1 MLPAC
6 ARAHTHAHARDSP
19 PTLSMRA
26 YVVWGML
33 LVGCCAPVALAFDG
47 AGSRG
52 QSRADMSR
60 SALVPGGP
68 PYIYWTAQAC
78 CAEHSHL
85 QPTGI
90 FRQSLNSAGGNA
102 TVVYMPSSAAQS
114 VSNLAVGDYYLH
126 VLVAFTFEVSP
137 TAAPGA
143 CSTTDWYRCVRRYFG
158 QGWSIQRCEFDG
170 SNVRVHMGDRLH
182 VGLRLTAPGCPCGER
197 ARAQRE
203 TYVSTNQTEFGHGLI
218 AAMTFH
224 EGSLY
229 YQTQASQGV

>member
-1 MLPAC
+1 
-6 ARAHTHAHARDSP
+6 
-19 PTLSMRA
+19 MRA

-85 QPTGI
+85 QATCI

-114 VSNLAVGDYYLH
+114 VSNLAVGDYYLQ
-126 VLVAFTFEVSP
+126 VLVASP
-137 TAAPGA
+137 LRSHPLLHRVRAVQLTGIAVCAGTLAKGGA
-143 CSTTDWYRCVRRYFG
+143 FSVASSTEATCVCAWEIVF
-158 QGWSIQRCEFDG
+158 
-170 SNVRVHMGDRLH
+170 M
-182 VGLRLTAPGCPCGER
+182 R
-197 ARAQRE
+197 AF
-203 TYVSTNQTEFGHGLI
+203 V
-218 AAMTFH
+218 
-224 EGSLY
+224 
-229 YQTQASQGV
+229 